1 MAADQG
7 EQVTCAATS
16 ARAGYTEATA
26 SKDSAT
32 VDYGTF
38 VIGVPSISG
47 TAQVGQTLTCVPA
60 AGTPGAVSFGWTRD
74 SMVLGAGAGYKLTAA
89 DLGKKATC
97 VVTAVRAGYVDA
109 VNQAS
114 SVTVVAAAPVRVTGL
129 KPRVV
134 GKMVERSTVTA
145 QAGTVVPSTAVRT
158 YQWLADG
165 KKIKGAT
172 GRTFTLRKA
181 QAGHQVSVRVTARA
195 GAVSAT
201 ATSPARRVG
210 SSVKR
215 LVVVR
220 QVASGKKLT
229 VTATGLTRG
238 RRYVIWLGGQ
248 QRAAGVVGATGTVS
262 RSVSFGPEIKPGTR
276 RVRVSTY
283 NKNGTR
289 TTTIYRTIHYK

>member
-1 MAADQG
+1 M
-7 EQVTCAATS
+7 
-16 ARAGYTEATA
+16 
-26 SKDSAT
+26 
-32 VDYGTF
+32 
-38 VIGVPSISG
+38 
-47 TAQVGQTLTCVPA
+47 TCVPA

-74 SMVLGAGAGYKLTAA
+74 SIVLGAGAGYKLTAA
-89 DLGKKATC
+89 DLGKRATC

-262 RSVSFGPEIKPGTR
+262 RSVSFDPRSSPAPAGSGSRPTPRTAPAPPPSTAPSTTSEVDKGPEPQGSGPLRVAVSQLVSEMICGT
-276 RVRVSTY
+276 VRTA
-283 NKNGTR
+283 T
-289 TTTIYRTIHYK
+289 